1 MSLLKAND
9 TAEVVEYKNA
19 QGMVILKRNFILMKS
34 KWF

>member
-19 QGMVILKRNFILMKS
+19 QGMVILKRNLY
-34 KWF
+34 